1 MAARLKALQPYHY
14 KPGQSGNPQ
23 GLPRGRREQLEMI
36 ERLAREASPEMIEIL
51 QEMARHSEDDRV
63 RTMAATKLLE
73 FLPKVKEDSAGEGS
87 FAAKLEK
94 MSPRELR
101 EWLIGECED
110 ISRIEVP
117 EGFILSPEDSAR
129 HAVVRAALVKAVHG
143 IAAIDGR
150 LVDCDAFEA
159 APQEEDGTRG
169 YPRHPQQ
176 PPVPLAECPP
186 AECPLRPE
194 PVNPPVTLRPPV
206 TLSEPDVAQ
215 QTVTE
220 AVSVRTLVT
229 EPVTEPL
236 SNAERQRRWRER
248 QRQTE

>member
-1 MAARLKALQPYHY
+1 MPYPPRPPRKHASLEEARAARSKAIEPYRW

-23 GLPRGRREQLEMI
+23 GFPRSRREQLETI

-129 HAVVRAALVKAVHG
+129 HEVVRAALVMAVHG

-159 APQEEDGTRG
+159 APQGTDVG
-169 YPRHPQQ
+169 QQ
-176 PPVPLAECPP
+176 APNTD
-186 AECPLRPE
+186 R
-194 PVNPPVTLRPPV
+194 
-206 TLSEPDVAQ
+206 LSHTCMTCGGSFEAKRSDAKFCSVKCQVA
-215 QTVTE
+215 
-220 AVSVRTLVT
+220 AHRASRA
-229 EPVTEPL
+229 
-236 SNAERQRRWRER
+236 SASDKR
-248 QRQTE
+248 